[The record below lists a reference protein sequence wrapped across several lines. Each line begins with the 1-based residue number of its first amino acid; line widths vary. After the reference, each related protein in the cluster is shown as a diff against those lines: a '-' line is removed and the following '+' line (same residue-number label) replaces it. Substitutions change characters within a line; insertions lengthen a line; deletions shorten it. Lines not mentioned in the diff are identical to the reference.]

1 MENEDLGESV
11 RIVTVEDNLKRVE
24 RTKTTENRENLLGD
38 DETLRVT
45 IEMGPLS
52 VGRS

>member
-1 MENEDLGESV
+1 MKTSVSQRVRKMTAEDKW
-11 RIVTVEDNLKRVE
+11 KRVE
-24 RTKTTENRENLLGD
+24 RTKTTENRENLSGD

>member
-1 MENEDLGESV
+1 MEKEDFSQSA

-24 RTKTTENRENLLGD
+24 RTKTTENSENLSGD